1 MKNKK
6 KLIRKNRTILYV
18 TIALALVSLMSVGFS
33 NYIIGLENKS
43 KDITTNISTETITYK
58 TLILEATTNTKNIT
72 ADRNNNSSSTTGG
85 STTNPHESIRS
96 PYTYSNKYRNNNVS
110 LLKEGDNT
118 TSLVATIPF
127 NIDIIASYNPK
138 DTTNVIDLRPDSLD
152 VSYKI
157 IDPKDATNT
166 TNLNNIDNVTGS
178 KFRNDGDYNLFDF
191 SITTDGFSNNT
202 YTFNKDKDF
211 EPYKTS
217 SGTQLTGSYYHCSK
231 VINIDIKYGS
241 FFNYELPDDFYNKK
255 LEDIKNEYLA
265 DTKTKDYL
273 LASIDEAYTE
283 LLNSFYER
291 INNKSIVFTF
301 KVNKA
306 GIT

>member
-72 ADRNNNSSSTTGG
+72 ADRNNNSSTTGG
-85 STTNPHESIRS
+85 STTNPNESIRS
-96 PYTYSNKYRNNNVS
+96 PYTYSKYRNNNVS
-110 LLKEGDNT
+110 ILKEGDNT

-127 NIDIIASYNPK
+127 NIDIIASYNP
-138 DTTNVIDLRPDSLD
+138 DNSTNVIDLRPDSLD

-157 IDPKDATNT
+157 IDPKDTTNT
-166 TNLNNIDNVTGS
+166 TNLNNISVSNS
-178 KFRNDGDYNLFDF
+178 KFRSNGDYNLFNF
-191 SITTDGFSNNT
+191 NITTNGFSDNR
-202 YTFNKDKDF
+202 YTFNKDTDF

-217 SGTQLTGSYYHCSK
+217 SGAQLTGSYYRCSK

-265 DTKTKDYL
+265 NNKTKDYL
-273 LASIDEAYTE
+273 LESIDEAYTE
-283 LLNSFYER
+283 LLKSFYER
-291 INNKSIVFTF
+291 INNNSIVFTF

-306 GIT
+306 DIT

>member
-85 STTNPHESIRS
+85 STTNPNESIRS
-96 PYTYSNKYRNNNVS
+96 PYTYSKYRNNNVS
-110 LLKEGDNT
+110 ILKEGDNT

-127 NIDIIASYNPK
+127 NIDIIASYNP
-138 DTTNVIDLRPDSLD
+138 DNSTNVIDLRPDSLD

-157 IDPKDATNT
+157 IDSNNDTN
-166 TNLNNIDNVTGS
+166 TNLNNIKASGS
-178 KFRNDGDYNLFDF
+178 KFRNDGNYNLFNF
-191 SITTDGFSNNT
+191 NITTSGFSDNR

-265 DTKTKDYL
+265 NNKTKDYL
-273 LASIDEAYTE
+273 LESIDEAYKE
-283 LLNSFYER
+283 LLESFYQR

-301 KVNKA
+301 KVNKE
-306 GIT
+306 GIS

>member
-58 TLILEATTNTKNIT
+58 TLILEASTNTKNIT
-72 ADRNNNSSSTTGG
+72 ADRNNNSSTTGG

-127 NIDIIASYNPK
+127 NIDIIASYNPD

-157 IDPKDATNT
+157 IDSKDTTNT
-166 TNLNNIDNVTGS
+166 TNLNNITTSGS
-178 KFRNDGDYNLFDF
+178 KFRSNGDYNLFNF
-191 SITTDGFSNNT
+191 NITTGGFSNDR
-202 YTFNKDKDF
+202 YTFDKDTDF
-211 EPYKTS
+211 EPYTTS
-217 SGTQLTGSYYHCSK
+217 SGTTLTGSYYHCNK
-231 VINIDIKYGS
+231 KINIDIKYGS

-265 DTKTKDYL
+265 NNKTKDYL
-273 LASIDEAYTE
+273 LESIDEAYTE

>member
-6 KLIRKNRTILYV
+6 KLIRKNRTILYI

-85 STTNPHESIRS
+85 STHNESIRS
-96 PYTYSNKYRNNNVS
+96 PYSYSKYRNNNVS

-127 NIDIIASYNPK
+127 NIDIIASYNPD

-157 IDPKDATNT
+157 IDPKDTTNT
-166 TNLNNIDNVTGS
+166 TNLNNVTTSGS
-178 KFRNDGDYNLFDF
+178 KFRNDGNYNLFNF
-191 SITTDGFSNNT
+191 NITTSGFSNNS
-202 YTFNKDKDF
+202 YTFNKDTDF

-273 LASIDEAYTE
+273 LESIDEAYTE
-283 LLNSFYER
+283 LLTSFYER

>member
-6 KLIRKNRTILYV
+6 RLIRKNRTILYV

-43 KDITTNISTETITYK
+43 KDIITNISTETITYK
-58 TLILEATTNTKNIT
+58 TLILEASTNIKSIT
-72 ADRNNNSSSTTGG
+72 ADRNNNSSSTT
-85 STTNPHESIRS
+85 TNESIRS
-96 PYTYSNKYRNNNVS
+96 PYTYSKYRNNNVS
-110 LLKEGDNT
+110 ILKEGDNT

-127 NIDIIASYNPK
+127 NIDIIASYNPN
-138 DTTNVIDLRPDSLD
+138 DTINVKDLRPDSLD

-157 IDPKDATNT
+157 IDPNDTTNT
-166 TNLNNIDNVTGS
+166 SNLNNIDVVSKS
-178 KFRNDGDYNLFDF
+178 KFRNEGKYNLFDF
-191 SITTDGFSNNT
+191 SITTDGFSDNT
-202 YTFNKDKDF
+202 YKFNKDNDF
-211 EPYKTS
+211 KPYTTS
-217 SGTQLTGSYYHCSK
+217 SGTQLTGSYYHCNK
-231 VINIDIKYGS
+231 VININIKYGS

-265 DTKTKDYL
+265 NTQTRDYL
-273 LASIDEAYTE
+273 LESIDEACNE

-291 INNKSIVFTF
+291 INEKSIVFTF
-301 KVNKA
+301 KVNKE

>member
-85 STTNPHESIRS
+85 STTNPNESIRS
-96 PYTYSNKYRNNNVS
+96 PYTYSKYRNNNVS
-110 LLKEGDNT
+110 ILKEGDNT

-127 NIDIIASYNPK
+127 NIDIIASYNP
-138 DTTNVIDLRPDSLD
+138 DNSTNVIDLRPDSLD

-157 IDPKDATNT
+157 IDSNNDTN
-166 TNLNNIDNVTGS
+166 TNLNNIKASGS
-178 KFRNDGDYNLFDF
+178 KFRNDGNYNLFNF
-191 SITTDGFSNNT
+191 NITTSGFSDNR

-265 DTKTKDYL
+265 NNKTKDYL
-273 LASIDEAYTE
+273 LESIDQAYTE

-301 KVNKA
+301 KVNKE

>member
-33 NYIIGLENKS
+33 NYIIGLENKT

-58 TLILEATTNTKNIT
+58 TLILEATTSTKNIT
-72 ADRNNNSSSTTGG
+72 ADRNNSSSTTGG
-85 STTNPHESIRS
+85 STTNPNESIRS
-96 PYTYSNKYRNNNVS
+96 PYTYSKYRNNNVS

-127 NIDIIASYNPK
+127 TIDIIASYDKDNP
-138 DTTNVIDLRPDSLD
+138 NVIDLRPDSLD

-157 IDPKDATNT
+157 IDPNDTINT
-166 TNLNNIDNVTGS
+166 TNLNNIDNVTDS
-178 KFRNDGDYNLFDF
+178 KFRANGNYNLFDF
-191 SITTDGFSNNT
+191 SITNTEFSNNR
-202 YTFNKDKDF
+202 YTFKDKDSEF
-211 EPYKTS
+211 VPYTSS
-217 SGTQLTGSYYHCSK
+217 SGTTLTGSYYHYNK
-231 VINIDIKYGS
+231 EINIDIKYGS

-255 LEDIKNEYLA
+255 LEDIKNEYL
-265 DTKTKDYL
+265 TNNITKDYL
-273 LASIDEAYTE
+273 LASIDDAYNE
-283 LLNSFYER
+283 LLESFYQR

>member
-6 KLIRKNRTILYV
+6 RLIRKNRTILYI

-58 TLILEATTNTKNIT
+58 TLILEASTTTKSIT
-72 ADRNNNSSSTTGG
+72 ADRNNNSSTTGG

-127 NIDIIASYNPK
+127 NIDIIASYNPD

-157 IDPKDATNT
+157 IDPKDTTNT
-166 TNLNNIDNVTGS
+166 TNLNTFTPSGS
-178 KFRNDGDYNLFDF
+178 KFRNEGYYNLFNF
-191 SITTDGFSNNT
+191 LWIIYFI
-202 YTFNKDKDF
+202 
-211 EPYKTS
+211 
-217 SGTQLTGSYYHCSK
+217 H
-231 VINIDIKYGS
+231 I
-241 FFNYELPDDFYNKK
+241 
-255 LEDIKNEYLA
+255 
-265 DTKTKDYL
+265 
-273 LASIDEAYTE
+273 
-283 LLNSFYER
+283 
-291 INNKSIVFTF
+291 
-301 KVNKA
+301 
-306 GIT
+306 